1 MFSPVAMK
9 RLSVVVLQRD
19 ERTAL
24 RALGYLGATQLERSE
39 AGPET
44 APQEPP
50 DRSGELARCADL
62 SVRIDALCR
71 RLEMRELPTAEDRIP
86 DASLEEIDRRVGEF
100 ERRAADVL
108 DRCDKTRQRWGQ
120 VMALVDQVS
129 LYAGIDVPL
138 EQLGRLSFLHF
149 AIGGLPEEN
158 LETLEGKVGEN
169 VVLLPLGERE
179 GRRRL
184 VAVTSRKGRFA
195 LETVLGETGFRRE
208 SLEQPLE
215 GSASEIAAQ
224 ASREKERLAAEL
236 VELDRVVEALGQT
249 MAQDLANLRAVVTI
263 EQQILEAEQ
272 NFPGTDSTALITGWI
287 PSDDVTVFRQHLQEW
302 LGGRCVVTTEDPADT
317 LSENIPVLLRPPR
330 FLRPFEWLV
339 SAYGL
344 PSYRELAPTLFVAVT
359 FLVMF
364 GMMFGDVGHGL
375 VLVVGGVVARL
386 VSRRPKVRDA
396 GVVVASA
403 GVASMIFGVLYG
415 AYFGF
420 AIERLTLWRNPLHG
434 EPLELM
440 ATAIGF
446 GVLVIT
452 LGILLNIVNRFRQG
466 DYLGGFLDK
475 FGAAGAILYWAA
487 LVTVFRLIASG
498 ERPTGLQVVLLMV
511 LPLLAIFF
519 KEPLAYVLA
528 RRAGHKPHAES
539 LFEALFISAV
549 EVFEALISY
558 MANTISFVR
567 LAAYAMSHAAILYAV
582 IMLGEMV
589 HRAAGGSLGGVL
601 FVLVMI
607 VGNLGV
613 ILLEGVIASVQ
624 ALRLE
629 YYEFFSKFFSGTGRA
644 FKPFRLGPAEKD

>member
-1 MFSPVAMK
+1 MK

-19 ERTAL
+19 ERVAL

-71 RLEMRELPTAEDRIP
+71 RLDLREFPPAGERLPET
-86 DASLEEIDRRVGEF
+86 SLEEIDRRVGEF
-100 ERRAADVL
+100 EHRAVDLVDRR
-108 DRCDKTRQRWGQ
+108 DKTRQRWAQ
-120 VMALVDQVS
+120 VTALVDQVS
-129 LYAGIDVPL
+129 LYEGIDVPL
-138 EQLGRLSFLHF
+138 EQLSRLSFLHF
-149 AIGGLPEEN
+149 AIGGLPEKN
-158 LETLEGKVGEN
+158 IETLEGKVGGN

-184 VAVTSRKGRFA
+184 VVVTSRKGRFA
-195 LETVLGETGFRRE
+195 LETALSETDFHRE

-215 GSASEIAAQ
+215 GSASAIAEQ
-224 ASREKERLAAEL
+224 ASREKGRLAAEL
-236 VELDRVVEALGQT
+236 VELDKAAEALGRT
-249 MAQDLANLRAVVTI
+249 MAQDLANLRVIVAV

-272 NFPGTDSTALITGWI
+272 NFPRTDSTVLITGWI
-287 PSDDVTVFRQHLQEW
+287 PADDVTAFRQYLQEW
-302 LGGRCVVTTEDPADT
+302 LGGRCVVTTEDPADVS
-317 LSENIPVLLRPPR
+317 SENVPVLLRSPR

-344 PSYRELAPTLFVAVT
+344 PSYRELAPTLFVAIT

-375 VLVVGGVVARL
+375 VFVVGGVAARL

-403 GVASMIFGVLYG
+403 GVASMIFGLLYG
-415 AYFGF
+415 DYFGF
-420 AIERLTLWRNPLHG
+420 EVGRFTLWNNPLHG
-434 EPLELM
+434 KPLELM

-452 LGILLNIVNRFRQG
+452 LGIFLNIVNRFRRG

-539 LFEALFISAV
+539 LFEALFTSAV
-549 EVFEALISY
+549 EVFEALLSY
-558 MANTISFVR
+558 MANTISFIR
-567 LAAYAMSHAAILYAV
+567 LAAYAMSHAAILYAA

-601 FVLVMI
+601 FVLVI
-607 VGNLGV
+607 ILGNLGA